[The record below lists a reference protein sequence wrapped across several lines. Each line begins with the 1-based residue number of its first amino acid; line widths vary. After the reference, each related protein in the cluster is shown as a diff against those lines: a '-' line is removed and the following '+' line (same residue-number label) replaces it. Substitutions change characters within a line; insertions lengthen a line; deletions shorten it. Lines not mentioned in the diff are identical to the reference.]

1 MAVMTDMMVCDA
13 NAVGKK
19 VGDATAVLIKWEARE
34 RCSPCPSDCHWEVK
48 TRERAE

>member
-1 MAVMTDMMVCDA
+1 MTDRIVGDW

-19 VGDATAVLIKWEARE
+19 VEDDATADLMKCAARE

-48 TRERAE
+48 TRERAG